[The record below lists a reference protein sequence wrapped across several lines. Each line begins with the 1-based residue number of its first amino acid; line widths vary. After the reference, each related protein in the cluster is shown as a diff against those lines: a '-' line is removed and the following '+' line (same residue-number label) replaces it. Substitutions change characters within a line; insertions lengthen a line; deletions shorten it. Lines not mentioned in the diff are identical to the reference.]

1 MGEKSQLS
9 VTSVT
14 LQICLR
20 IRSVFSHYVFI
31 LLPSLKQTG
40 GNCNS
45 RYTCQKFPKC
55 CWVFSRLGRLYLW
68 NNFCKVLLWN
78 NCSSRHKHTHIL
90 YTEHHWKHDS
100 KHIFILTLGKWKRRE
115 EATIFPAMTMGHQP
129 QTWLAKETTH
139 IHKHYRSKQC
149 FTLPDINTFKYYTD
163 TTWACVY
170 YMLVNIKSCN
180 PHQKQLDAL
189 CCGNTQYVSEFT
201 LYHCSPT
208 EDSTAP
214 VQHNAHEYHTYVRSH
229 TSCDNF
235 VSL

>member
-1 MGEKSQLS
+1 M
-9 VTSVT
+9 TSVT

-78 NCSSRHKHTHIL
+78 NCSSRHKHTHTHIL

-100 KHIFILTLGKWKRRE
+100 KHIFILTLGKWKRR
-115 EATIFPAMTMGHQP
+115 GHHLSSYDHGPPTTNMVSQGDHTHT
-129 QTWLAKETTH
+129 QALQKQAVLYITW
-139 IHKHYRSKQC
+139 HKH
-149 FTLPDINTFKYYTD
+149 I
-163 TTWACVY
+163 
-170 YMLVNIKSCN
+170 
-180 PHQKQLDAL
+180 
-189 CCGNTQYVSEFT
+189 
-201 LYHCSPT
+201 
-208 EDSTAP
+208 
-214 VQHNAHEYHTYVRSH
+214 
-229 TSCDNF
+229 
-235 VSL
+235 

>member
-1 MGEKSQLS
+1 MGQRKITAVSDQRDLANLFKNTLCVFTLRLYSSPQFEAKAT
-9 VTSVT
+9 VTPA
-14 LQICLR
+14 
-20 IRSVFSHYVFI
+20 IRAKNS
-31 LLPSLKQTG
+31 PSA
-40 GNCNS
+40 
-45 RYTCQKFPKC
+45 
-55 CWVFSRLGRLYLW
+55 VFSRLGRLYLW

-78 NCSSRHKHTHIL
+78 NCSSRHKHTHTL

-201 LYHCSPT
+201 LYHCSPP